1 MSIKSSV
8 IEKNL
13 IKHFIFV
20 VGKWFKSAYKRN
32 FKPLFNKLDLNW
44 NILYLFCDI
53 TFSGDDGKVED
64 WSIIELQGDL
74 AVNNNEGLTNKFLAD
89 LHYNKDVNIYS

>member
-1 MSIKSSV
+1 M
-8 IEKNL
+8 
-13 IKHFIFV
+13 
-20 VGKWFKSAYKRN
+20 VGKWFKFAYKRN
-32 FKPLFNKLDLNW
+32 FKPLFIKLDPKLEH
-44 NILYLFCDI
+44 IISVCDI